1 MFRPDAST
9 AASTLQ
15 FRQGPHKA
23 VLRYQH
29 EAIKTQANF
38 NTLGAYYSYNFNT
51 RVERRTF

>member
-1 MFRPDAST
+1 MFRPDAKT

-15 FRQGPHKA
+15 FKQGPHKA

-38 NTLGAYYSYNFNT
+38 NTQGPLLL
-51 RVERRTF
+51 